1 MGEGSS
7 LDRFFGLFRGNREFY
22 VRHQAPFTE
31 KEGKITAASCG
42 FAKDPDTNEFLP
54 VTRQLFKDHLNGGDG
69 LAISPLMNM
78 DDERN
83 VCLFAVIDI
92 DVYDVN
98 YTSLVRRLYDCK
110 FKFAAFLSKSGGLH
124 LYFLFARSEPA
135 AEAIQALTR
144 IVETFA
150 LKKLFPPSK
159 VEIFP
164 KQAAYTPGETVANC
178 LFLPFY
184 NAVNKS
190 RQNMLT
196 ADGKQL
202 PINKALAAAEGMHT
216 SVKEI
221 GQALDGL
228 PYNDAPFCVQA
239 ILLSGA
245 LAENSGR
252 NDFLFTAALYF
263 KLKSPDDVG
272 EELRKANAFLE
283 APLDEAEVDRIADSV
298 SKNNY
303 QIWGRCKKSPCAEH
317 CDRKICRTREFGVGR
332 GKNNMVSNVEFG
344 KITRML
350 SEEPY
355 YLWEARLA
363 GTEAYTQ
370 VRIDGEADLLNQKV
384 VQKACIRYLNQTPVT
399 VKQIVWEKTLNDCLS
414 EIEELE
420 VEEGT
425 DTTELSALRSCFFR
439 FLTHKRT
446 QNGLPHL
453 ILTGQV
459 YYRDGV
465 FYFTSEG
472 ARQYLAVEKFNLK
485 GYNLREQLISYGC
498 SKAELS
504 YRTPRGTERT
514 ISCWQKPEDGELQD
528 MGLFYDDIYDGDA
541 DILRGGSPDKEEAG
555 YEDSDDRDGSDDR
568 DDGDDRDDRY
578 NSADD
583 DEDLNF

>member
-1 MGEGSS
+1 MSDGSS

-22 VRHQAPFTE
+22 VRHQAPFVE
-31 KEGKITAASCG
+31 KEGKMTPVSCG
-42 FAKDPDTNEFLP
+42 FAKDPDTQEFLP
-54 VTRQLFKDHLNGGDG
+54 VTRQLFKDHLNGEDG
-69 LAISPLMNM
+69 LAISPLMNI
-78 DDERN
+78 DGEQN

-92 DVYDVN
+92 DVYDIN

-124 LYFLFARSEPA
+124 LYFLFARPEPA
-135 AEAIQALTR
+135 AEAIQALEK
-144 IVETFA
+144 IVATFA
-150 LKKLFPPSK
+150 LKKLFPPAK

-164 KQAAYTPGETVANC
+164 KQAAYTPGSSVANC
-178 LFLPFY
+178 LLLPFY

-202 PINKALAAAEGMHT
+202 PINKALTAMEGMHT

-263 KLKSPDDVG
+263 KLKSPDDVD

-283 APLDEAEVDRIADSV
+283 APLEEAEVDRIADSV
-298 SKNNY
+298 AKNNY
-303 QIWGRCKKSPCAEH
+303 QIWGRCKKSPCVEH
-317 CDRKICRTREFGVGR
+317 CDRKLCRTREFGVGR

-363 GTEAYTQ
+363 GTEAYVR
-370 VRIDGEADLLNQKV
+370 VRIDGEADLLSQKV

-399 VKQIVWEKTLNDCLS
+399 VAQTVWEKTLNDCLAD
-414 EIEELE
+414 IEELA

-425 DTTELSALRSCFFR
+425 DTTELSALRNCFLR
-439 FLTHKRT
+439 FLTHRQT
-446 QNGLPHL
+446 QNGSPHL
-453 ILTGQV
+453 IQTGQAH
-459 YYRDGV
+459 YRDGV

-472 ARQYLAVEKFNLK
+472 ARQYFAMEKFNLK

-504 YRTPRGTERT
+504 YRTSRGTERT
-514 ISCWQKPEDGELQD
+514 ISCWQKPEDDELRD
-528 MGLFYDDIYDGDA
+528 IGLFYDDIYDGDA
-541 DILRGGSPDKEEAG
+541 DILQGGSAGKEERDDAD
-555 YEDSDDRDGSDDR
+555 EDSEHSEHSE
-568 DDGDDRDDRY
+568 
-578 NSADD
+578 NSED
-583 DEDLNF
+583 DEDINF